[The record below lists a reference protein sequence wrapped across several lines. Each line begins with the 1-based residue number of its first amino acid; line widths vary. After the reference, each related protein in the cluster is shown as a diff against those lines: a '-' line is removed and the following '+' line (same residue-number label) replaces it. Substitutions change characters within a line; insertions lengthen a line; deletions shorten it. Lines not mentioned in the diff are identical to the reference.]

1 MKINDHTCAL
11 LTILLLVGGVTGYY
25 YYYIAM
31 PTVMAFVD
39 PYTAGYNRGWN
50 DSNRD
55 AVAANGHGCDPTTP
69 SGHTARFAQGYAAG
83 YDAGRCG
90 THPRLSSSSPPSSNG
105 CYNMND
111 AGSAW
116 IKGYQD
122 AQNDHKGIN
131 GHGYDP
137 STSLTGVD
145 KVDYQSG
152 YQQGWTDA
160 SRGVYGPFC

>member
-1 MKINDHTCAL
+1 MQMKINDHTCAL
-11 LTILLLVGGVTGYY
+11 LTILLLVGGVIG

-31 PTVMAFVD
+31 PTVMAFID

-55 AVAANGHGCDPTTP
+55 AIGANGHGCDPTTP

-83 YDAGRCG
+83 YDVGRCG
-90 THPRLSSSSPPSSNG
+90 THSRLSSPPPSSNG

-122 AQNDHKGIN
+122 AQNDHRGIN
-131 GHGYDP
+131 
-137 STSLTGVD
+137 
-145 KVDYQSG
+145 
-152 YQQGWTDA
+152 
-160 SRGVYGPFC
+160 